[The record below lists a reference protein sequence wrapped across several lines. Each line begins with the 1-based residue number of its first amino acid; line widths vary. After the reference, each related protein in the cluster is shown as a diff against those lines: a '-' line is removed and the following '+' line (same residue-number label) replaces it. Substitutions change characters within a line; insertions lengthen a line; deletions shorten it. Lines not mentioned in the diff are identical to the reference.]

1 MRYGTVPVVRYTG
14 GLKDTVSEY
23 NPKDKKGTGF
33 GFYEYQE
40 ADLLY
45 TLMNAIFFHQKRKD
59 DWTNIFENCMKED
72 FSYEKTA
79 KKYIELYKIAL
90 DKKRGY

>member
-1 MRYGTVPVVRYTG
+1 M
-14 GLKDTVSEY
+14 K
-23 NPKDKKGTGF
+23 
-33 GFYEYQE
+33 
-40 ADLLY
+40 
-45 TLMNAIFFHQKRKD
+45 AIYFHQKRKD

-90 DKKRGY
+90 DKKRGH